1 MITPPEYL
9 KHCRMV
15 LITHPIIQQYRIL
28 EAHADERKGYI
39 RIRATLTNGDFL
51 EMAEY
56 FILEDTKIA
65 TKDYRFQWMNN
76 DKTILR
82 HRWDNAPHFPKLL
95 GFPHHTHKQADSNVM
110 PHSPMNFE
118 KVLTK
123 INALLHQAEV

>member
-1 MITPPEYL
+1 MI
-9 KHCRMV
+9 
-15 LITHPIIQQYRIL
+15 LITNPIIQQYRIV

-56 FILEDTKIA
+56 FILEDAKIS

-82 HRWDNAPHFPKLL
+82 QRWDNAPHFPELRS
-95 GFPHHTHKQADSNVM
+95 FPHHTHKQTNHNVI

-118 KVLTK
+118 KALSK
-123 INALLHQAEV
+123 IGALLHQTEI